1 VSDRPDLFDDMFGL
15 PDDDFPGRRS
25 YTPEPHPMPCPPL
38 GVFLA
43 YADEHDMSIS
53 PRRRARIFE
62 HVRCCESCQMHLERA
77 VDGVLHG
84 LHEIYKE
91 AYEVNQAAVLRGRET
106 RFRRELHTQNKV
118 LTPPLGSTSPQ
129 KQRLPIAPI
138 AATLAA
144 LAVGV
149 MLLRPAAVVIHAE
162 ELIDRAIAY
171 DREHIAGLRQRV
183 RRDFS
188 TGMMALT
195 RPVPG
200 LAKITAFSDVRDV
213 VGGTVSTGMRLVA
226 AGDREPHDEIT
237 RLFAKHHF
245 DWNRPLCL
253 TCYREW
259 RGSLSRKHDTT
270 TLTGDMLV
278 LTTTTS
284 EGELRE
290 VTLTFRRDP
299 YRLVRQTFLFEG
311 LGHFV
316 IEEQERH
323 EAAPASQLASAAASR
338 AVVDAGTGTLAP
350 GVGSRPP
357 AVGDPSRSASRR
369 PALSRWL
376 DRTFPSSASAARS
389 AFLPD
394 IERRSS
400 SVRQHLIELQRL
412 ASISES
418 AKVKNGTDAERAVVQ
433 QQVELEYQALI
444 THLSALEGSLSVL
457 FGNRDRSLDFP
468 TVLPTDWE
476 RRAST
481 AMPHATRLEHRLQRI
496 FTRDDLPPEDTKASR
511 PRSARASFE
520 ALWESIHGVAREI
533 PSEVK

>member
-1 VSDRPDLFDDMFGL
+1 
-15 PDDDFPGRRS
+15 
-25 YTPEPHPMPCPPL
+25 MPCPPL

-62 HVRCCESCQMHLERA
+62 HVRCCEACQMHLERA
-77 VDGVLHG
+77 ADGVLHG

-91 AYEVNQAAVLRGRET
+91 AYEVNQAATLRRRET
-106 RFRRELHTQNKV
+106 SFRRELHTQVKELV
-118 LTPPLGSTSPQ
+118 PPLGSESPR
-129 KQRLPIAPI
+129 KQRRPIAPMAPI

-144 LAVGV
+144 IAVGA

-162 ELIDRAIAY
+162 ELIERAIAY

-183 RRDFS
+183 RRDLS
-188 TGMMALT
+188 TGMMALS

-200 LAKITAFSDVRDV
+200 MSRITAFSEVRNV
-213 VGGTVSTGMRLVA
+213 VDGAVSTGMRLVA
-226 AGDREPHDEIT
+226 AANREAYDELT
-237 RLFAKHHF
+237 RLFAKHQF
-245 DWNRPLCL
+245 DWNRPFCL
-253 TCYREW
+253 TCYRAW
-259 RGSLSRKHDTT
+259 HASLSQKHDTV

-284 EGELRE
+284 EGDLRE
-290 VTLTFRRDP
+290 VTLTFRRDS
-299 YRLVRQTFLFEG
+299 YCLVRQTFLFEG
-311 LGHFV
+311 LGHIV

-323 EAAPASQLASAAASR
+323 EATPATQLASAAASR

-376 DRTFPSSASAARS
+376 DRTFPPSASAARS

-468 TVLPTDWE
+468 TALPTDWE
-476 RRAST
+476 RRASA
-481 AMPHATRLEHRLQRI
+481 AMPHATRLEHRLQRV
-496 FTRDDLPPEDTKASR
+496 FTRDDLPTEETKPSR

-520 ALWESIHGVAREI
+520 ALWESIHGDAHD
-533 PSEVK
+533 